1 MRGGDAAEKRNSEG
15 ARGSEWAQPEDWAQT
30 QGLQKGTASAGEEGL
45 QLPACSDTGHS
56 YGLAPAPETSIVP
69 GFTTARGWDSLPTLW
84 SPDERRFLRVIKPCP
99 LGTMGPYVA
108 APFT

>member
-1 MRGGDAAEKRNSEG
+1 MERQGEG
-15 ARGSEWAQPEDWAQT
+15 TLLRKGTLREPGTEWARKGDWAQT

-69 GFTTARGWDSLPTLW
+69 GFT
-84 SPDERRFLRVIKPCP
+84 
-99 LGTMGPYVA
+99 A
-108 APFT
+108 AQG